1 MPNESK
7 LGHRHSPEE
16 QLAGFS
22 RTGLGKYVV
31 LAIIVHAIVI
41 VATSVAYLRA
51 WADPAWAQEQK
62 IAEEQAAADAVKNQ
76 DAMQEGK
83 ALQDERKAA
92 DSAEPDASKAPA
104 EPDAESAKSAAEVL
118 NAKIAKAFEDAGI
131 DPEDPIV
138 KERLS
143 DVPKERWISPE
154 IIDSVRPAKKAEIP
168 VEPDILDISIDD
180 TN

>member
-1 MPNESK
+1 MPKENP

-16 QLAGFS
+16 QLADFS
-22 RTGLGKYVV
+22 HTGLRKYIV

-83 ALQDERKAA
+83 ALQEDRKAEAA
-92 DSAEPDASKAPA
+92 DSAKPGEKVGKPDV
-104 EPDAESAKSAAEVL
+104 ESAAATL
-118 NAKIAKAFEDAGI
+118 NAKIAKAFAAAGI
-131 DPEDPIV
+131 DPEDPLV

-154 IIDSVRPAKKAEIP
+154 IIDSVRPAKKQEIP
-168 VEPDILDISIDD
+168 AEPDILDISIDD